1 MDWIVN
7 NVFFLIISVLT
18 SLCVIAVS
26 IALLSV
32 FFKTNRLVES
42 LKKGE
47 TPPSEAITKIQFKRL
62 LIISIAA
69 MTVRTVCFLLFHIFL
84 NGLTNEVFIEHP
96 YCYTFEMLLYK
107 YPLVIW
113 FASLLFMLYQ
123 INMNLKTIHVL
134 KENHIGRDSSC

>member
-7 NVFFLIISVLT
+7 NVIFLIISVLT

-26 IALLSV
+26 ISLLSV
-32 FFKTNRLVES
+32 FFKTNRFVES

-47 TPPSEAITKIQFKRL
+47 TPVSEAITKIQHKRL

-69 MTVRTVCFLLFHIFL
+69 MAVRTVCYLLFHNYL
-84 NGLTNEVFIEHP
+84 KGLTNEAFIEHP
-96 YCYTFEMLLYK
+96 YCYTFEILLYK

-123 INMNLKTIHVL
+123 INLNLKTIYASE
-134 KENHIGRDSSC
+134 ENHIDRDSSR